1 MDDLEQDLKELELLE
16 SSKTSKNKIIII
28 DNMNTS
34 KQNVNTNIKIVKEV
48 CNNILRFLL
57 NNR

>member
-28 DNMNTS
+28 PIIVYSIS
-34 KQNVNTNIKIVKEV
+34 KNI
-48 CNNILRFLL
+48 ILYFVLL
-57 NNR
+57 